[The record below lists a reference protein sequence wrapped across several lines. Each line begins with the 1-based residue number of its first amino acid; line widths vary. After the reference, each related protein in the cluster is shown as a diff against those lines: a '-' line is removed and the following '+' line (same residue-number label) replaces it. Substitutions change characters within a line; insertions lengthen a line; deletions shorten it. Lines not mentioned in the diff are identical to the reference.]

1 MLLSSNGQSRK
12 SICTIIRTISD
23 AGSTPSGLVLSP
35 IMFRLL
41 RSACTS
47 YSSDQGIADLP
58 ALFISERR
66 QRMSKRAI
74 QDSVSNWCRKLG
86 ISPIHVHQFRHQYGT
101 RLANAGLD
109 IMVLK
114 TLTGHQDPRTTG
126 RYFEIYD
133 HTLSREYH
141 AAMEIARPSQA

>member
-1 MLLSSNGQSRK
+1 
-12 SICTIIRTISD
+12 
-23 AGSTPSGLVLSP
+23 
-35 IMFRLL
+35 
-41 RSACTS
+41 
-47 YSSDQGIADLP
+47 
-58 ALFISERR
+58 
-66 QRMSKRAI
+66 MSKRAI

-114 TLTGHQDPRTTG
+114 TLMGHQDPRTTG

-133 HTLSREYH
+133 HTLAREYH